1 MKEEI
6 FKIKN
11 RKSLVMVGKILKP
24 DNPIG
29 LSFVMHGL
37 GGYKEELHID
47 LIANTLFKNNYIVI
61 NFDATNSKGE
71 SEGKYENATMKFHYE
86 DLVDIINWAKSQTWY
101 KEPFIIA
108 GHSMGGYAVARYA
121 EEFPLEVKAVFP
133 FGAVFSGKDIFET
146 YKKFRPEELKDW
158 EETGWTH
165 RTSKS
170 KPEFEMK
177 LPWSHMEERL
187 KHDLKPMVSK
197 ITMPILFVVGEN
209 DNSCPPSDQKKFYD
223 LLPEDTTKEFHI
235 VKGVGHVFRE
245 PEHLNE
251 LKEIFNNWLKKIK

>member
-1 MKEEI
+1 MQK
-6 FKIKN
+6 FYTKN
-11 RKSLVMVGKILKP
+11 RKGLNIVGNILVPENLK
-24 DNPIG
+24 G

-37 GGYKEELHID
+37 GGYKEELHIE
-47 LIANTLFKNNYIVI
+47 LMANILFENNYIVI

-71 SEGKYENATMKFHYE
+71 SEGKYEDATMEKHYE
-86 DLVDIINWAKSQTWY
+86 DLVDVINWAKTQIWY
-101 KEPFIIA
+101 KEPFILA

-121 EEFPLEVKAVFP
+121 EEFPLEVKGVFP

-146 YKKFRPEELKDW
+146 YKKFRPEELKNW
-158 EETGWTH
+158 EETGWTY

-187 KHDLKPMVSK
+187 KHDLKPMVDK
-197 ITMPILFVVGEN
+197 ITMPILFVAGEN
-209 DNSCPPSDQKKFYD
+209 DHSCPPSDQKKFYD
-223 LLPEDTTKEFHI
+223 LLPENTTKEFHV

-245 PEHLNE
+245 SQHLDQ
-251 LKEIFNNWLKKIK
+251 LKEIFDSWLKKLN

>member
-1 MKEEI
+1 MEKFE
-6 FKIKN
+6 IKN
-11 RKSLVMVGKILKP
+11 KKGLKIVGNILKP
-24 DNPIG
+24 NNPMG

-47 LIANTLFKNNYIVI
+47 LMANTLFENNYIVI
-61 NFDATNSKGE
+61 NFDGTNSKGE
-71 SEGKYENATMKFHYE
+71 SEGKYEDATMQKHYE
-86 DLVDIINWAKSQTWY
+86 DLVDVIDWAKSQTWY
-101 KEPFIIA
+101 NEPFVLA

-121 EEFPLEVKAVFP
+121 EEFPLQVKGVFP

-146 YKKFRPEELKDW
+146 YKRLRPEEIKDW

-165 RTSKS
+165 RTSIS

-187 KHDLKPMVSK
+187 KHDLKPMADR
-197 ITMPILFVVGEN
+197 ITMPILFVAGEN
-209 DNSCPPSDQKKFYD
+209 DSSCPPSDQKKFYD
-223 LLPEDTTKEFHI
+223 LLPENTKKEFHI

-245 PEHLNE
+245 LEHLNL
-251 LKEIFNNWLKKIK
+251 LKDIFDNWLKKFK